1 MRLLLLTLLPTSSAI
16 AAAVLT
22 AAANA
27 AVCAFAV
34 PASVLLITEPV
45 VAVDA
50 NAASCT
56 KTFVP
61 HNLMLVL
68 LLE

>member
-1 MRLLLLTLLPTSSAI
+1 MRLLLPTLLPTSLAI
-16 AAAVLT
+16 AAADST

-34 PASVLLITEPV
+34 PARVLLITEPAA
-45 VAVDA
+45 AVDA

-56 KTFVP
+56 KRFVP
-61 HNLMLVL
+61 HDLLLVL